1 MKKIIEMILATL
13 VVIFSML
20 NIMNYFEVVLPALQN
35 QTVPSQYITFDLG
48 QLFYKQN
55 RIWFWLT
62 IFFIVSLIV
71 ARVGINISQNSA
83 MRKKG
88 YDKKSYGHLLT
99 KFERRRGT
107 VMMKYLDREEQGRP
121 TEKGLIKKWYRFK
134 TPFAKQWN
142 KLASHFLLPATSI
155 WNEVK
160 TDSDGKEIPVG
171 GVPVMAMRKYGFFGK
186 FDKLWYLT
194 GNIHS
199 LFVGSTGRGKT
210 MSFVL
215 PMIYSYINAGESVVV
230 HDPKREIDAYTR
242 KALEDNGYDVYVIDF
257 VEPQKS
263 DGWNPFALPYKKW
276 KEAIDKEL
284 ATWYYDEAK
293 KTYSKNVLITDSIN
307 ENGEFIKGSVKEVT
321 IPEDLKYKEGY
332 KYANLS
338 EAVELTLDVSNALTW
353 EEDSKDPFW
362 SLGAG
367 DMVAGGALFAM
378 EEGIDEYV
386 NSMTIR
392 YLIELGDDVDDKGI
406 PLLKKY
412 LMKYRDI
419 NAESRRKFA
428 TYLNAAGN
436 TAPSLKAVFS
446 GKTVIL
452 ASNKDIVDM
461 LAHSSFDMEEVFKKK
476 TAIFLKTHDEKSTY
490 YPLVTLFLKQLYEV
504 GIKVSR
510 QNENRELEIPQNWV
524 IDEMGL
530 LPEIK
535 DIEAIYGAARSRRVR
550 INAFVQTFEQ
560 LEDKYEEKV
569 AKIIEDNSTNVIYLG
584 SQSVSTRERFS
595 ELAGNEIYWDRKS
608 KEYKQRPIITPERLK
623 SFEKGRS
630 LINTI
635 EWNSFIAK
643 LPPAT
648 LYNFIHE
655 PNWESPYIDK
665 PEAQYFNIRN
675 AWAQK
680 NGEESLERSER
691 HSAKGGREFRRG
703 FPSDG
708 ITKSVERSKD
718 HPGLTR
724 R

>member
-1 MKKIIEMILATL
+1 MRKFIGILIATI

-20 NIMNYFEVVLPALQN
+20 NIMNYFEVVLPALQS
-35 QTVPSQYITFDLG
+35 QVTPTQYITVDVG
-48 QLFYKQN
+48 SLFYAQN
-55 RIWFWLT
+55 RVWLWLT
-62 IFFIVSLIV
+62 LFFIASVIV
-71 ARVGINISQNSA
+71 ARVGIDISQNVS

-88 YDKKSYGHLLT
+88 YDRKSYGHLLS

-107 VMMKYLDREEQGRP
+107 VMMKYLDREDKGKP
-121 TEKGLIKKWYRFK
+121 TDKGIIKAWYRIK
-134 TPFAKQWN
+134 TPFARIWN
-142 KLASHFLLPATSI
+142 KIASHFLLPATSV

-160 TDSDGKEIPVG
+160 KDSEGKEIPVG
-171 GVPVMAMRKYGFFGK
+171 GVPVMAMRKYGFLGK
-186 FDKLWYLT
+186 FDKLWYLS

-242 KALEDNGYDVYVIDF
+242 QALEDNGYDVYVIDF

-276 KEAIDKEL
+276 KEAIDNEL
-284 ATWYYDEAK
+284 STWKYDEEK
-293 KTYSKNVLITDSIN
+293 KAYSKTLIIN
-307 ENGEFIKGSVKEVT
+307 DTTNGEGSFVKGGQQEVV
-321 IPEDLKYKEGY
+321 IPEHLKYKEGY

-378 EEGIDEYV
+378 EEADDDLV
-386 NSMTIR
+386 NSMTVR
-392 YLIELGDDVDDKGI
+392 YLIELGDDVDDQGM

-412 LMKYRDI
+412 LKKYRDI

-428 TYLNAAGN
+428 TYLNASGN

-452 ASNKDIVDM
+452 ASNRDIVDM
-461 LAHSSFDMEEVFKKK
+461 LSHTSFDMEEVFKKK

-595 ELAGNEIYWDRKS
+595 ELAGNEIYWDKKS

-623 SFEKGRS
+623 AFEKGRS

-635 EWNSFIAK
+635 EWNPFIAK

-665 PEAQYFNIRN
+665 PQAKYFNIRN

-680 NGEESLERSER
+680 NGEESLKKTER
-691 HSAKGGREFRRG
+691 HSARGGREYRRAY
-703 FPSDG
+703 PSDG
-708 ITKSVERSKD
+708 ISKSVERSKD
-718 HPGLTR
+718 HTGMTKR
-724 R
+724 

>member
-1 MKKIIEMILATL
+1 MKKFISICIGT
-13 VVIFSML
+13 VVILFSMV
-20 NIMNYFEVVLPALQN
+20 NVMNYFEVVQPALQN
-35 QTVPSQYITFDLG
+35 QTTPASYITLNIG
-48 QLFYKQN
+48 LLLKEEN
-55 RIWFWLT
+55 RRWWWLT
-62 IFFIVSLIV
+62 LFLVVMMIV
-71 ARVGINISQNSA
+71 ARIGIDISQNIS

-88 YDKKSYGHLLT
+88 YDKKSYGHLLS

-107 VMMKYLDREEQGRP
+107 YMIKYSD
-121 TEKGLIKKWYRFK
+121 TEDKGVPISTGIIKAWYRFK
-134 TPFAKQWN
+134 TPFAKIWN
-142 KLASHFLLPATSI
+142 KFANHFLLPETKK

-160 TDSDGKEIPVG
+160 TDAEGNEVVVG
-171 GVPVMAMRKYGFFGK
+171 GVPVMAMRKYGLFGK
-186 FDKLWYLT
+186 FDKLWYLN

-215 PMIYSYINAGESVVV
+215 PMIYSYIHAGESIVV

-242 KALEDNGYDVYVIDF
+242 QALEDNGYDVYVIDF

-276 KEAIDKEL
+276 KEAIDRELSTWEYDSNKKQYSKEL
-284 ATWYYDEAK
+284 DLGDT
-293 KTYSKNVLITDSIN
+293 TDSD
-307 ENGEFIKGSVKEVT
+307 GKFIKGSKRKVI
-321 IPEDLKYKEGY
+321 IPEHLKYKEGY

-378 EEGIDEYV
+378 EEGEDELV

-392 YLIELGDDVDDKGI
+392 YLIELGDDVDDKGM

-412 LMKYRDI
+412 LMKYRSID
-419 NAESRRKFA
+419 AESRRKFA

-452 ASNKDIVDM
+452 ASNRDIVDM
-461 LAHSSFDMEEVFKKK
+461 LSHSSFDMETVFKKK

-510 QNENRELEIPQNWV
+510 ENPKRELEIPQNWV

-550 INAFVQTFEQ
+550 INAFIQTFEQ
-560 LEDKYEEKV
+560 LEDKYEDKV

-595 ELAGNEIYWDRKS
+595 ELAGNEIYWDKKA
-608 KEYKQRPIITPERLK
+608 KEFKQRPIITPERMK
-623 SFEKGRS
+623 MFEKGRS

-635 EWNSFIAK
+635 EWNPFIAK
-643 LPPAT
+643 LPPANM
-648 LYNFIHE
+648 YNFVYE
-655 PNWESPYIDK
+655 PNWDSPLIEK
-665 PEAQYFNIRN
+665 PRAKYFNIRT
-675 AWAQK
+675 AWAKKSNAEANSRTQK
-680 NGEESLERSER
+680 HQSKGAREWFEASQTDGLVKTRERSVT
-691 HSAKGGREFRRG
+691 HSRG
-703 FPSDG
+703 E
-708 ITKSVERSKD
+708 K
-718 HPGLTR
+718 
-724 R
+724 